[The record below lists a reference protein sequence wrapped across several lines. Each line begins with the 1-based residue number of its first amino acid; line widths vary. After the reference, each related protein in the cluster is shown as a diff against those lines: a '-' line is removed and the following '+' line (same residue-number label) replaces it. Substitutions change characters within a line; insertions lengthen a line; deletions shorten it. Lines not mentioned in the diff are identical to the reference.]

1 MSHEL
6 IDFHEQQDEH
16 APRSRGWLIVAM
28 VLVGAVLTVVLGLL
42 SALSFDKA
50 SHLQDWAGET
60 MVVSGTY
67 QTLTKDLTTQDYNGI
82 YAGVMPGGD
91 LVERYP
97 YDNRLNDPVKKA
109 EGDQIT
115 FRGTQSGVQD
125 GDFPREVDALL
136 AVQDGTLRVVETDAP
151 GAYGTDGVTDST
163 VMGQRLAAAA
173 WGVGALLCAGLTVW
187 GVRRVHRG
195 VRPGV

>member
-1 MSHEL
+1 MSHGL

-163 VMGQRLAAAA
+163 VTGQRLTAAA

>member
-151 GAYGTDGVTDST
+151 GTYGTDGVTDST
-163 VMGQRLAAAA
+163 VTGQRLTAAA

>member
-6 IDFHEQQDEH
+6 INFHEQQDEH
-16 APRSRGWLIVAM
+16 APRPRGWLIVAM

-163 VMGQRLAAAA
+163 VTGQRLTAAA

>member
-1 MSHEL
+1 VSHEL

-163 VMGQRLAAAA
+163 VTGQRLTAAA

>member
-50 SHLQDWAGET
+50 SHLQDWDGET

-163 VMGQRLAAAA
+163 VTGQRLAAAA

>member
-82 YAGVMPGGD
+82 YSGVMPGGD

-163 VMGQRLAAAA
+163 VTGQRLTAAA

>member
-1 MSHEL
+1 MSYEL

-163 VMGQRLAAAA
+163 VTGQRLTAAA

>member
-91 LVERYP
+91 LVQRYP

-163 VMGQRLAAAA
+163 VTGQRLTAAA